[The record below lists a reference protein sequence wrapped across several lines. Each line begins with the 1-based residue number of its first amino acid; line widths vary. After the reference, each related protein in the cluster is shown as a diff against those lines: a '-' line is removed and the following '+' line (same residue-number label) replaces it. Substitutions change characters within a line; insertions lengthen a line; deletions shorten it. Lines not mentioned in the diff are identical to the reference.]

1 MQLQFDDGE
10 VMTWNKVTSTI
21 NNLILGKIYLEH
33 SGTMRVQSNLH
44 KKEMHFKFKDSGSV
58 FGASKRIVSGSM
70 YDQGKEILGYRYECL
85 ARHAGCR
92 ILYLLD

>member
-1 MQLQFDDGE
+1 MHLQLRFDDGE

-44 KKEMHFKFKDSGSV
+44 KKEMHVKFKDSGSM
-58 FGASKRIVSGSM
+58 FGGSKRQVAGSM
-70 YDQGKEILGYRYECL
+70 YEQNKEITGYRCACL
-85 ARHAGCR
+85 T
-92 ILYLLD
+92 

>member
-1 MQLQFDDGE
+1 
-10 VMTWNKVTSTI
+10 MTWNKVTSTI

-58 FGASKRIVSGSM
+58 FGGSKRIISGAM
-70 YDQGKEILGYRYECL
+70 YETGKEI
-85 ARHAGCR
+85 AGHRCA
-92 ILYLLD
+92 